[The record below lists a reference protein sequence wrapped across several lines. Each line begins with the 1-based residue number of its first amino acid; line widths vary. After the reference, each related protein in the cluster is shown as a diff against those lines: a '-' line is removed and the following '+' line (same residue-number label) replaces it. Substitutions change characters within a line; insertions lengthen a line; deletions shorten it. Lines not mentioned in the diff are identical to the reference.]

1 MNDKPKRGR
10 PSTLDPDDI
19 LAVAMAA
26 YWESDPADVS
36 VNKICELAGVSKPA
50 LYRAFGGEDGL
61 MRAVLDRYAAQVLS
75 ELTELLSSD
84 PPLPEMLDAL
94 IQFAARDPKMQTG
107 CVFYKMRAGKHR
119 LGPQTLARVNE
130 IDAGAVQGFETYL
143 TARVGELRGQ
153 APATLARYLVEQ
165 IGLALSQRAAGED
178 PAQVEATMA
187 LALTP
192 LRQ

>member
-1 MNDKPKRGR
+1 MTDKPKRGR

-26 YWESDPADVS
+26 YWGSDPADVS
-36 VNKICELAGVSKPA
+36 VNKICELAAVSKPA

-75 ELTELLSSD
+75 ELMGLLSSD
-84 PPLPEMLDAL
+84 PPLPQMLDAL
-94 IQFAARDPKMQTG
+94 VHFAARDPKMQTG

-130 IDAGAVQGFETYL
+130 IDAGAVQAFETYL
-143 TARVGELRGQ
+143 TPRADDLRGQ
-153 APATLARYLVEQ
+153 SPGTLARYLVEQ

-187 LALTP
+187 LALSP
-192 LRQ
+192 LR

>member
-75 ELTELLSSD
+75 ELMDMLSSD
-84 PPLPEMLDAL
+84 PPLPEMLEAL

-119 LGPQTLARVNE
+119 LRPADAR
-130 IDAGAVQGFETYL
+130 ACQ
-143 TARVGELRGQ
+143 
-153 APATLARYLVEQ
+153 
-165 IGLALSQRAAGED
+165 
-178 PAQVEATMA
+178 
-187 LALTP
+187 
-192 LRQ
+192 